1 MSGIVSTLQHLRDK
15 NRGVGTNCQAIK
27 FLNQDFEALRSHC
40 LESGSLFQDDT
51 FPALPSSLGFKELG
65 RGSPKIRGVT
75 WTRPTVSQFGVN
87 RRASR
92 GSANLYEVSPDTVT
106 TCHH

>member
-75 WTRPTVSQFGVN
+75 WTRPTVSQSS
-87 RRASR
+87 SR
-92 GSANLYEVSPDTVT
+92 PRFAEAL
-106 TCHH
+106 

>member
-1 MSGIVSTLQHLRDK
+1 MAGIVSTLQHIRDK
-15 NRGVGTNCQAIK
+15 KRGVGTNSQAIK

-51 FPALPSSLGFKELG
+51 FPALPSSLGFKDLG

-75 WTRPTVSQFGVN
+75 WTRPTVSQLGVN
-87 RRASR
+87 CQPAAVRQSFM
-92 GSANLYEVSPDTVT
+92 N
-106 TCHH
+106 CHLIW